1 MRMVRARRY
10 PLLRRVWEVDL
21 RRFGLQGEIGN
32 RCYPARIG
40 VELMVCFQS
49 AQQSG
54 IVSSSHVTV
63 PMTLPAGFVFPGSA
77 NIEPFIFAQAVEVAG
92 ASGASL
98 SCTITG
104 VVVAGNAF
112 TVDVRNNGGLTSDA
126 FVINVLVLNTQGGQ
140 YVGI

>member
-1 MRMVRARRY
+1 MVQRSRH

-21 RRFGLQGEIGN
+21 QRCKLHGEVGYRCWPQGLGDG
-32 RCYPARIG
+32 
-40 VELMVCFQS
+40 LMVCFQS

-54 IVSSSHVTV
+54 IVSASHVTV
-63 PMTLPAGFVFPGSA
+63 AMTLPPGFVFPGSS

-126 FVINVLVLNTQGGQ
+126 FVINVLVLNTPGGQ